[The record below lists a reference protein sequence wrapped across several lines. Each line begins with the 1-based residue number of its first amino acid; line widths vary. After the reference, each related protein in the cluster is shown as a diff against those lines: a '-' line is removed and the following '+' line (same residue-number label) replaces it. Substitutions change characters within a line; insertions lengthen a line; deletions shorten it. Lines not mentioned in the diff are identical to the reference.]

1 MTRLDRIKQ
10 RYPYLIIQEVEQNY
24 ITFYNTQCKHTSKV
38 RIDHILYHGTIC
50 NNKECKSRHCSDAQH
65 SRFINTSERH
75 RISKLTKQA
84 LNTPEKRLK
93 ISQGVINAYKDT
105 NKKLNILNGQAENQ
119 RKKKSPFELTI
130 LDILDKYKINYAY
143 QYPLI
148 IDDLPF
154 DVIFDVYLLDYD
166 TYININLDS
175 CHKKYPYVA
184 NKDKILKEHFKDK
197 LLVIENI
204 KDLLDFLSLKGVV
217 LK

>member
-1 MTRLDRIKQ
+1 MTRLDKIKQ
-10 RYPYLIIQEVEQNY
+10 KYPYLIIQRVEQDY
-24 ITFYNTQCKHTSKV
+24 ITFYNTQCKHTSKI
-38 RIDHILYHGTIC
+38 RMDHVLYDGTTC
-50 NNKECKSRHCSDAQH
+50 NNKECKSKHCSNAQLL
-65 SRFINTSERH
+65 RFTNDSERH
-75 RISKLTKQA
+75 HIAKLTKQV
-84 LNTPEKRLK
+84 LSTPEKRLK
-93 ISQGVINAYKDT
+93 ISQGVTNAYKDT

-154 DVIFDVYLLDYD
+154 DVIFDAYLLDYD

-184 NKDKILKEHFKDK
+184 NKDKILKNYFKDK
-197 LLVIENI
+197 LLVIENT
-204 KDLLDFLSLKGVV
+204 KDLLDFLLLKGVV
-217 LK
+217 L